1 MKDAAIAKFAN
12 RAHSAWAIGFLGCK
26 ELNGKST
33 DANKRVLTI
42 KMTK

>member
-1 MKDAAIAKFAN
+1 MKNAAIAKFAN
-12 RAHSAWAIGFLGCK
+12 RAHSAWATCFLGCK
-26 ELNGKST
+26 ELNRMYT